1 MTYTKNII
9 LDMFYYIN
17 YLVSGSRQIIEAL
30 MVEPIEASP
39 FMIMKINK
47 TGPGLPIQFSF
58 FAIELIMKSVKLEH
72 L

>member
-1 MTYTKNII
+1 MTYTKNVI
-9 LDMFYYIN
+9 LEMFYYIN
-17 YLVSGSRQIIEAL
+17 SLVSGSRQFIEAS
-30 MVEPIEASP
+30 MVEAIEASP

-47 TGPGLPIQFSF
+47 AGPSLPIQFSF